1 MGFSSAEWSALW
13 LSLQASLTSLVLIL
27 PVGVGIGWLL
37 ARRRVPGRALVNTV
51 VNLPLVL
58 PPVVT
63 GYVLL
68 LTLGRHSFVGR
79 FLDGIGLPI
88 VFTWRAV
95 VVAISIVCLPLLV
108 RGVVIAMENVDTRLE
123 AAARTLGAGPFRVF
137 WSVTLPLSYR
147 GILSGMILAFARG
160 LGEFGATI
168 IVAGNIPG
176 RTQTIPLA
184 IFNYIQVGKDGDAS
198 RLVLL
203 ATGVSFAALWAAER
217 LMPRAGRA

>member
-1 MGFSSAEWSALW
+1 M
-13 LSLQASLTSLVLIL
+13 
-27 PVGVGIGWLL
+27 
-37 ARRRVPGRALVNTV
+37 
-51 VNLPLVL
+51 
-58 PPVVT
+58 
-63 GYVLL
+63 
-68 LTLGRHSFVGR
+68 
-79 FLDGIGLPI
+79 
-88 VFTWRAV
+88 FTWRAV

-108 RGVVIAMENVDTRLE
+108 RGVVIAMESVDTRLE

-198 RLVLL
+198 RLVLP
-203 ATGVSFAALWAAER
+203 ATGVSFAALWVAER